1 MLATLAVAFWCRAGN
16 PRGAY
21 LPAWEYSGRIEMIV
35 WSIPAM
41 TVLPVGGVGRISSH
55 ELDPRQPI
63 PSTAR
68 PLTIQVVSLDWK

>member
-1 MLATLAVAFWCRAGN
+1 MLATLAVAFWYRAGN
-16 PRGAY
+16 PRSAY